1 MSNPPDEIFPLT
13 VQLIDICVHI
23 GPDSIANLPV
33 AHRVAYPGG
42 TTPLAPDVDVHSP
55 TLEGIDTDPPI
66 QVTLSGAT
74 VSFSDALGGGFT
86 GFPLPPCVP
95 HLVNFYSW
103 MEQLSPG
110 AVLNMELGNGE
121 NLGAYIDFNFGQVSI
136 MTPPTISVATQVVMV
151 YPTNTATITIT
162 PWPNSTVPAQTF
174 DVILPATV
182 TISSHAP
189 SHKDVDFL
197 ITFQTA
203 ESTPVIEQE
212 LAGQLDGM
220 IGFLK
225 ENRCVRLITTE
236 EDSIGCSNSQFP

>member
-1 MSNPPDEIFPLT
+1 MSNQPSEIFPLT

-23 GPDSIANLPV
+23 GPGSISNLPV

-42 TTPLAPDVDVHSP
+42 TTPLVRSVDVHSP
-55 TLEGIDTDPPI
+55 RLEGIDTDPPI
-66 QVTLSGAT
+66 SVTLSGAT
-74 VSFSDALGGGFT
+74 VSFSAALGGGFT

-95 HLVNFYSW
+95 HLVNFYPW

-110 AVLNMELGNGE
+110 AVLNMELGDGE
-121 NLGAYIDFNFGQVSI
+121 NLGAYIDFDFGEISI
-136 MTPPTISVATQVVMV
+136 MTPPSISVATQVVMV
-151 YPTNTATITIT
+151 YPTNTATITIA
-162 PWPNSTVPAQTF
+162 PWPGSTVLAQTF
-174 DVILPATV
+174 EVILPATV

-189 SHKDVDFL
+189 SHKDIDFL

-203 ESTPVIEQE
+203 EGTPVIEQE

-220 IGFLK
+220 IDFLK
-225 ENRCVRLITTE
+225 ANRCVSQITTE